1 MQFKQKWTFFPLR
14 TIGAPK
20 IMTFFLRL
28 LFSCFLRD
36 CCNLLSIWSQFRHRE
51 PTKYLSFCENSA
63 FLPSFLLLCRILSSV
78 LSSAKHCPVQFQCN
92 LKMQK
97 KHPHY
102 GPAWFPDPPQLLNA
116 QLSKGLQN
124 WNSFRENVNYARLPN
139 IKVEFRKFETLIT
152 ESESGANFAAK
163 TEIGSIFLRI
173 KVLRMYIM
181 KLIFFSPYI
190 SM

>member
-36 CCNLLSIWSQFRHRE
+36 CCNLLSIWSQFRPRE

-97 KHPHY
+97 RTSPLWPRSTSIAKCAIVQRAPKLKFLQRKCELCPVAKHK
-102 GPAWFPDPPQLLNA
+102 
-116 QLSKGLQN
+116 S
-124 WNSFRENVNYARLPN
+124 
-139 IKVEFRKFETLIT
+139 
-152 ESESGANFAAK
+152 
-163 TEIGSIFLRI
+163 
-173 KVLRMYIM
+173 
-181 KLIFFSPYI
+181 
-190 SM
+190 